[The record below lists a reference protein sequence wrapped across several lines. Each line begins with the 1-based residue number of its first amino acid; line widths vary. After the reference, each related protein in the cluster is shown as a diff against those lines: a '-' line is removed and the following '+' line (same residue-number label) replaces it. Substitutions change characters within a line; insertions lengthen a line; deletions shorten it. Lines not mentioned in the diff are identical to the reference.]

1 MFAYVSSTCGLQ
13 EESELSV
20 EGFCLFQYF
29 TVCRNDT
36 IVGQLK
42 AFNVFF
48 FFIEVSFS
56 KFRKYFLFFSPPLYQ
71 RDLDLII
78 VPWILSLE
86 ISSFWRILSSNS
98 FNMSVFSVS
107 DMSETLFSSSLF

>member
-1 MFAYVSSTCGLQ
+1 MTVFPSGKKMFAYVSSTCGLQ

-48 FFIEVSFS
+48 LL
-56 KFRKYFLFFSPPLYQ
+56 KCLFPN
-71 RDLDLII
+71 
-78 VPWILSLE
+78 LE
-86 ISSFWRILSSNS
+86 NTF
-98 FNMSVFSVS
+98 
-107 DMSETLFSSSLF
+107 